1 MAVIFIVE
9 DNRKLFEIEKIA
21 LESND
26 YTVEGFERGKDFI
39 NRLERTIPDL
49 AIIDLMLPDTD
60 GLLIIKR
67 IRECRRT
74 QDLPV
79 LVVTARTED
88 EDIEVGLNVGADD
101 YITKPFH
108 IKVFLARIKAL
119 LRRTKKDEPPVAE
132 YQDIN
137 VDVSKMTCHVGE
149 NSIPLTK
156 RECELLFHLLYN
168 AGKTLTRELLMDRIW
183 GGDYTGESRTLDVH
197 INSLRQKLGE
207 HGKHIKTIRGIGYR
221 LE

>member
-1 MAVIFIVE
+1 MAVVFIVE

-21 LESND
+21 LESAD
-26 YTVEGFERGKDFI
+26 YTVEGFERGKDFL

-79 LVVTARTED
+79 LVVTARTEE
-88 EDIEVGLNVGADD
+88 EDIEIGLNVGADD

-108 IKVFLARIKAL
+108 IKIFLARVRAL
-119 LRRTKKDEPPVAE
+119 LRRTKKDEAPVAE
-132 YQDIN
+132 YQDII
-137 VDVSKMTCHVGE
+137 VDASQMICRAGE

-156 RECELLFHLLYN
+156 RECELLFHLLNN

-207 HGKHIKTIRGIGYR
+207 HGKYIKTIRGIGYR